1 MPYSTWNKVKKKNQ
15 NKANKYKIQQ
25 NTQLHLAPMLHEKK
39 AKNSH
44 GYSL

>member
-1 MPYSTWNKVKKKNQ
+1 MKQSKKKIKIKLT
-15 NKANKYKIQQ
+15 NKKIQQ